1 GKLAVKINGTWKEY
15 TAETKTVRSR
25 RGRRIIS
32 QDFTTFTLEKQLIAG
47 DQIRYWAE
55 KDGVKSEVREYTV
68 KSFN

>member
-1 GKLAVKINGTWKEY
+1 GKLAVKINGTWDEY
-15 TAETKTVRSR
+15 TAEIKTVTRR